1 MEAMR
6 LPNILSLRI
15 CFFLV
20 LFVVSVVWIDQ
31 VRKLANFVPARVSI
45 GSSFRIDERTSCE
58 SILLSDH
65 ITSYRGTSHASRG
78 RDA

>member
-1 MEAMR
+1 MR

-20 LFVVSVVWIDQ
+20 LFVVSVVWVHQ
-31 VRKLANFVPARVSI
+31 VCKLADFVPARVSI
-45 GSSFRIDERTSCE
+45 GSSFIIDVRTSCE

-78 RDA
+78 KDA